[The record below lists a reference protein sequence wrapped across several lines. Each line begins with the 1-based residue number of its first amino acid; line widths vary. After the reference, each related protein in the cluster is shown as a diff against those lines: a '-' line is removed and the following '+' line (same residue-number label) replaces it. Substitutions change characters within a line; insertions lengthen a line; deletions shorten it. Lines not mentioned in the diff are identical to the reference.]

1 MGTAAGWGYTG
12 SSGNLGSRSGSSR
25 LGLGYCLA
33 RWMGSIH
40 VEDSGNQILGMT
52 GTEGDLLGNLL
63 SCLVAGHME
72 AVQVDWRG

>member
-1 MGTAAGWGYTG
+1 
-12 SSGNLGSRSGSSR
+12 
-25 LGLGYCLA
+25 
-33 RWMGSIH
+33 MGSNH